1 LPTPAIAVDPARSG
15 AGKNPSS
22 NKSPNAPFGGLVVIA
37 IAAGVVALLVLS
49 LLVTAVWFNNKRK
62 RKQMNGY
69 RAGFMSPTSPFSSQQ
84 PSGILFLTSIYMLFM
99 QDAILS
105 LFDYRKKIYE
115 LSFGVVLLI
124 VLADCVRLLPENF
137 LHLA

>member
-1 LPTPAIAVDPARSG
+1 
-15 AGKNPSS
+15 
-22 NKSPNAPFGGLVVIA
+22 
-37 IAAGVVALLVLS
+37 
-49 LLVTAVWFNNKRK
+49 
-62 RKQMNGY
+62 MNGY

-84 PSGILFLTSIYMLFM
+84 PSGILFLTSPIYISCHCCSCKM
-99 QDAILS
+99 QFCHCLTIG
-105 LFDYRKKIYE
+105 KKYE